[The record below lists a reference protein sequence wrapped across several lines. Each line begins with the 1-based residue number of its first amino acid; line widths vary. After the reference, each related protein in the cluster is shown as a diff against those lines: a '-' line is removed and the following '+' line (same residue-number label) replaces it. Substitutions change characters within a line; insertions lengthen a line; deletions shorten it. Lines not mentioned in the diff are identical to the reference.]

1 MEPLPRTFARPRAGK
16 SALALLLLLV
26 VSLAAAQ
33 ARPASAGSAAP
44 TVKITSQPPA
54 STFSTTAA
62 ISFTTSNARLVQCS
76 LDGGNF
82 FGCVSPQN
90 YAGLSVGKHK
100 VVVRA
105 TRDKQSATAS
115 AAWEVVAPP
124 APPPSPS
131 SLTVASSI
139 ANGSTVT
146 GSTPWEATPSQ
157 AVSKVQFYVDGTL
170 RWTEGYAPYVFNGDG
185 NKLDTT
191 TLTDGSHVL
200 RAVATGSSGETG
212 ETRVTVQVANGTAT
226 PPPPQPVSTFTVAS
240 SIADGATIS
249 ASVPW
254 QATPNRSV
262 TKVDFFVDG
271 SLKWTE
277 GYPPYVFNGDGN
289 LLDAATL
296 NNGTHVLRVLAT
308 GGDGTTATTT
318 ATVQVAYSTAPA
330 PTPSPPP
337 AFASSAGRVQF
348 MEKTSPSTD
357 QYTNN
362 PTPDQQQWFRDH
374 WQRAIVYASYWDSKN
389 SWYPQTWVYQ
399 DAYAIYNPSTLANQH
414 PEWILK
420 DTAGNKLFIPWGCS
434 GGTCPQ
440 YAADIG
446 SPGWR
451 QYFIDRCK
459 AAIAKGYKGLHLD
472 DVDMDINAGNGA
484 GQKVAPIDPRTGQ
497 PMTDSQWKEYFAQFM
512 EQVRAA
518 LPGVE
523 IAQNAIWF
531 AGGGNHDGMDPFIQR
546 QIRAADMINL
556 ERGFNDGGLTG
567 GTGTWS
573 VFAFMRYIDN
583 VHSYG
588 SQVVVQSYATDTT
601 SAEYNLAGYFLI
613 NDGDDYVS
621 TEGLGLPG
629 QWWSAYDTDL
639 GDATSGRYL
648 WNGVWRRDFTRGI
661 VLLNEPGGTTK
672 TLGLGGTFTTTS
684 GQPVSSVTL
693 GASRGAVL
701 KAA

>member
-1 MEPLPRTFARPRAGK
+1 MEPFPRTFTRRRAGK

-33 ARPASAGSAAP
+33 ARPASARSATP

-54 STFSTTAA
+54 STSSTTAA
-62 ISFTTSNARLVQCS
+62 ISFTTSNAKLVECS

-105 TRDKQSATAS
+105 TRDRLSATAS
-115 AAWEVVAPP
+115 AAWEIVASP
-124 APPPSPS
+124 APPPPRPS
-131 SLTVASSI
+131 SLAVTSSI
-139 ANGSTVT
+139 ANGSTLT

-157 AVSKVQFYVDGTL
+157 AVSQVQFYVDGAL
-170 RWTEGYAPYVFNGDG
+170 RWTESYAPFVFNGDG

-191 TLTDGSHVL
+191 TL
-200 RAVATGSSGETG
+200 
-212 ETRVTVQVANGTAT
+212 ANG
-226 PPPPQPVSTFTVAS
+226 S
-240 SIADGATIS
+240 
-249 ASVPW
+249 
-254 QATPNRSV
+254 
-262 TKVDFFVDG
+262 
-271 SLKWTE
+271 
-277 GYPPYVFNGDGN
+277 
-289 LLDAATL
+289 
-296 NNGTHVLRVLAT
+296 HVLRVLAT
-308 GGDGTTATTT
+308 AGDGTTATTS
-318 ATVQVAYSTAPA
+318 ATVQVANSTTPA
-330 PTPSPPP
+330 PTSSPPP
-337 AFASSAGRVQF
+337 ALAPSAGRVQF

-362 PTPDQQQWFRDH
+362 PAPDQQQWFRDH

-389 SWYPQTWVYQ
+389 SWYPQAWAYQ

-420 DTAGNKLFIPWGCS
+420 DAAGNNLYIPWGCS

-459 AAIAKGYKGLHLD
+459 APIAKGYKGLHVD

-497 PMTDSQWKEYFAQFM
+497 PMTDSQWKGYFAEFM
-512 EQVRAA
+512 EQLRVA

-523 IAQNAIWF
+523 IAHNAIWF
-531 AGGGNHDGMDPFIQR
+531 AGGGNHDGTDPFIQR
-546 QIRAADMINL
+546 QIRAADIINL
-556 ERGFNDGGLTG
+556 ERGFNDGGMTG

-588 SQVVVQSYATDTT
+588 SHVVVRATPPTRPPPSTTWPATSSSTTATTT
-601 SAEYNLAGYFLI
+601 SAPR
-613 NDGDDYVS
+613 
-621 TEGLGLPG
+621 LGLPG
-629 QWWSAYDTDL
+629 SGGRPTTPTSATRRR
-639 GDATSGRYL
+639 RYL
-648 WNGVWRRDFTRGI
+648 WNGVWRRDFTDGI
-661 VLLNEPGGTTK
+661 VLLNEPGASTK
-672 TLGLGGTFTTTS
+672 TLTLGGTYTTTS
-684 GQPVSSVTL
+684 GQSVSSVTL

-701 KAA
+701 KTHRAVVAAEG